1 MATMAKLGF
10 ALLVGFVVFAI
21 LVPTS
26 GSGSRCFSLLA
37 FEVPC
42 GRKAGLRRRSSLGCR
57 RWPGAVADGPPA
69 DHLIGQVVPGLMS
82 SWRVLEA
89 PREH

>member
-26 GSGSRCFSLLA
+26 GSGFRCFSLLA

-42 GRKAGLRRRSSLGCR
+42 DGRLAFAAGAASAAVVGLALWLMGRRR
-57 RWPGAVADGPPA
+57 VT
-69 DHLIGQVVPGLMS
+69 
-82 SWRVLEA
+82 
-89 PREH
+89 